1 MAFYYFKGGLNYPIL
16 VNSSASQFNVS
27 FRNNNEPLRPRIV
40 ATGDPD
46 ALLLLW
52 SSSSSQQPTLK
63 WGLSSGVYST
73 VVAAETSHVNRSSIC
88 GAPGNSYGWRDLGL
102 LHSAR
107 LEGLSSLP
115 LSARIYYVFGDAA
128 DGLFSQETVFLTPP
142 PAGQQP
148 ANRST
153 TLALYCD
160 LGRGSL
166 DMTYTWNEYG
176 RPSITTTM
184 AVGQRVL
191 DGQLDAVFHGGD
203 ISYAT
208 GYMAVWDFFL
218 DQIAPIAGGALYL
231 TTVGNHESDWPDSP
245 SYYTGTDSGGECGVA
260 ATLLLPMPQPASTNK
275 PWWSYDVG
283 LFHIVGMSTE
293 HNFTVNSPQW
303 LWLQQDLQAVNRSLT
318 PWVLLNGHR
327 AMYINS
333 DYGGSASSDIAVM
346 DLLIQQVE
354 PLLWQHRVNLAFYGH
369 NHAVQR
375 QTAVLNKT
383 VVQTS
388 FAEVDGLTGA
398 VTHLHRDPQATV
410 HMVVGTGG
418 AAFTVNYVTPY
429 PAWSEM
435 VMYEYGYAIVSSV
448 NESYLDWSWFS
459 STSGALLDH
468 MVITQ
473 STNWSQPWVL
483 PEAASATS
491 PATSGTGSSS
501 LSGMWVA
508 VLVCGAAALLAVL
521 VGAAWLWRRRLC
533 LGSIGDE
540 EDLLTPRGPP
550 EADSETVIIT

>member
-1 MAFYYFKGGLNYPIL
+1 L

-46 ALLLLW
+46 VLELLW
-52 SSSSSQQPTLK
+52 SSATSQQPTLK
-63 WGLSSGVYST
+63 WGLSPGVYST
-73 VVAAETSHVNRSSIC
+73 VVAAQTSHINRSSIC

-107 LEGLSSLP
+107 IEGMSSLP
-115 LSARIYYVFGDAA
+115 VSARIYYVFGDAA
-128 DGLFSQETVFLTPP
+128 DGLFSPETVFLSPP
-142 PAGQQP
+142 PAGSQP
-148 ANRST
+148 ATRPT

-176 RPSITTTM
+176 RPSINTTM
-184 AVGQRVL
+184 ALGQRVQG
-191 DGQLDAVFHGGD
+191 GQVDAVFHGGD

-208 GYMAVWDFFL
+208 GYLAVWDFFL

-231 TTVGNHESDWPDSP
+231 TTVGNHESDWPGSP

-260 ATLLLPMPQPASTNK
+260 ATLLLPMPQPATTNQ
-275 PWWSYDVG
+275 PWWSYEVG
-283 LFHIVGMSTE
+283 LFHLVGMSTE
-293 HNFTVNSPQW
+293 HNFTRGSPQW
-303 LWLQQDLQAVNRSLT
+303 LWLQRDLAAVNRSRT

-354 PLLWQHRVNLAFYGH
+354 PLLWRYRVNLAFYGH

-375 QTAVLNKT
+375 QAAVLNKT
-383 VVQTS
+383 VVQAS
-388 FAEVDGLTGA
+388 VPELDGQGV
-398 VTHLHRDPQATV
+398 VTHMHRDPQATV

-435 VMYEYGYAIVSSV
+435 VMYEYGYALVSSV
-448 NESYLDWSWFS
+448 NESYLEWSWFS
-459 STSGALLDH
+459 SGSGALLDR

-483 PEAASATS
+483 PSEATAAS
-491 PATSGTGSSS
+491 SSS
-501 LSGMWVA
+501 GGGGGGSGLGAQWV
-508 VLVCGAAALLAVL
+508 ALLACGGAALAVC
-521 VGAAWLWRRRLC
+521 VGAAWLRRRRVRPSD
-533 LGSIGDE
+533 GSG
-540 EDLLTPRGPP
+540 
-550 EADSETVIIT
+550 EASFATQSPLV